1 VFGRRVNLFKLFGFQ
16 VRIDMSW
23 IVIAVLVAWSL
34 SSGFFPVHFENLSTQ
49 AYWIMGIIG
58 AVGLFLSIIF
68 HEMAHSLV
76 ARRFGLPMRGI
87 TLFIFG
93 GVAEMDQEPP
103 SPKAEFY
110 MAVIGPVSSFVL
122 AGLFYWGYVAGMQQR
137 WPAMATGILMYLA
150 AINGILGLFNLV
162 PAFPLDGGR
171 ILRSILWKAKGNLR
185 WGTKVSSWIGSGFGI
200 LLIVL
205 GVYSFLTGNFIG
217 GLWWFLI
224 GLFLRNAASMSY
236 QQLLIRRALEGE
248 KVQRFMTED
257 PVTVPPSLSI
267 EDLVE
272 HYIYKYHYK
281 MFPVVEGG
289 KLVGCMTTK
298 QVKEVPREQ
307 WGLKRVGDLLST
319 CSPENT
325 IAPGVDAVKAL
336 SAMSR
341 NRVSRLMVTVDN
353 RLVGVISLKDML
365 SFIAHKVELE
375 D

>member
-1 VFGRRVNLFKLFGFQ
+1 
-16 VRIDMSW
+16 MSW

-34 SSGFFPVHFENLSTQ
+34 SSGFFPVHFENLSTRT
-49 AYWIMGIIG
+49 YWIMGIIG

-103 SPKAEFY
+103 SPKAEFF
-110 MAVIGPVSSFVL
+110 MAVVGPMSSFFL
-122 AGLFYWGYVAGMQQR
+122 AALFYWGYAAGMQQR

-150 AINGILGLFNLV
+150 AINGLLGLFNLV

-248 KVQRFMTED
+248 KVQRFMSEN

-325 IAPGVDAVKAL
+325 ISPDADAVKAL
-336 SAMSR
+336 SRMSR
-341 NRVSRLMVTVDN
+341 NRASRLMVTEDN

-365 SFIAHKVELE
+365 SFISSKVELE